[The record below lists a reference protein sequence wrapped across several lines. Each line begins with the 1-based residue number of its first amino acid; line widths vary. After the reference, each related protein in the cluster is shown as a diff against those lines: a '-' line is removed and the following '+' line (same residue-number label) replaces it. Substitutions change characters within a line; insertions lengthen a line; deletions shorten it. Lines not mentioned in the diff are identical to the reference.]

1 MALMRLLALAALT
14 LVLTFVWAALIALVF
29 RFPIPLGGYASGL
42 DAMRLSPIA
51 VLFYGVYFGGFLV
64 PLVLAFLVEALVRL
78 SDLRLGPRAR
88 LWLAANAGAF
98 ASVMT
103 LALLDFI
110 IGPW

>member
-51 VLFYGVYFGGFLV
+51 VLFYGVFFGGFLV